1 MTNPVQSISK
11 RVLTARLFAA
21 FWFAGAG
28 AAASAAAAAA
38 PAPSGAAAVALRE
51 AVAQPA
57 IAGIDADVR
66 LLRHTMPGVAGKPV
80 PATSLLLVPRG
91 APPAGGWPLVAW
103 EHGTSTPGQKTCAP
117 SLTPELDGGLTR
129 DGFKSDYA
137 WQLAQFIAAGYAVV
151 APDLEGIGPDAA
163 SPYPYFVLSSL
174 ARSVVA
180 AVAAA
185 RLAEPNLATRWAV
198 VGHSD
203 GGHGALGVEA
213 YAHEAPGT
221 RFVGTVA
228 SAPYVAVA
236 AHAAR
241 FGSAAAAASTR
252 DEALHNLMMQQFQG
266 ALMATGLAVVQPSFD
281 PASIMGPDLATTL
294 PAFRALCSVKA
305 IGTIDAAV
313 KARGRAFEG
322 LKPGWERQ
330 PAMRAFLAANDPA
343 AMPGFVLRKPV
354 LVLQGGADTFVLES
368 LQTTFVDRLKR
379 DSVPVTYLRY
389 PGADHFSILHA
400 ANADVLAFL
409 RQRLTP

>member
-1 MTNPVQSISK
+1 MTFPIQSVSQRI
-11 RVLTARLFAA
+11 LAAFGFAA
-21 FWFAGAG
+21 ALAA
-28 AAASAAAAAA
+28 AAASAAHPTSPA
-38 PAPSGAAAVALRE
+38 PAGSSAVSLREVVARPAVAG
-51 AVAQPA
+51 V
-57 IAGIDADVR
+57 DADIR
-66 LLRHTMPGVAGKPV
+66 LLRHTMLGVSGKPV
-80 PATSLLLVPRG
+80 PATSLLLVPRT

-103 EHGTSTPGQKTCAP
+103 EHGTSTPGQRTCAP

-137 WQLAQFIAAGYAVV
+137 WQLGQFIAAGYAVV

-163 SPYPYFVLSSL
+163 SPYPYYELSSL

-180 AVAAA
+180 AVVAA
-185 RLAEPNLATRWAV
+185 RLAEPNLGTRWAV

-221 RFVGTVA
+221 QFVGTVA

-241 FGSAAAAASTR
+241 FGSAAAAASTQ
-252 DEALHNLMMQQFQG
+252 DAALRNLMMQQFQG
-266 ALMATGLAVVQPSFD
+266 ALMATGLAVMQPSFD

-294 PAFRALCSVKA
+294 PTFRALCSVKA

-313 KARGRAFEG
+313 KARGRAFGG

-330 PAMRAFLAANDPA
+330 PAMHAFLAKNDPA
-343 AMPGFVLRKPV
+343 AMPGFLLHQPV
-354 LVLQGGADTFVLES
+354 LVLQGDADTFVLEP
-368 LQTTFVDRLKR
+368 LQTSFVDRLKR
-379 DSVPVTYLRY
+379 ANVPVTYLRY
-389 PGADHFSILHA
+389 PDADHFSILHA

-409 RQRLTP
+409 RQRLIP

>member
-1 MTNPVQSISK
+1 MTHAIQSLLK
-11 RVLTARLFAA
+11 RAFATAWVAA
-21 FWFAGAG
+21 ALVAL
-28 AAASAAAAAA
+28 AASAADATA
-38 PAPSGAAAVALRE
+38 PAPAGVAAVALRE
-51 AVAQPA
+51 VVARPAV
-57 IAGIDADVR
+57 AGIDADVR
-66 LLRHTMPGVAGKPV
+66 LLRHTMLGVGGKPV
-80 PATSLLLVPRG
+80 PATSLLLVPHG
-91 APPAGGWPLVAW
+91 APPAGGWPIVAW

-137 WQLAQFIAAGYAVV
+137 WQLGQFIAAGYAVV

-163 SPYPYFVLSSL
+163 SPYPYYELSSL

-185 RLAEPNLATRWAV
+185 RLAEPRLAARWAV

-221 RFVGTVA
+221 QFVGTVA

-241 FGSAAAAASTR
+241 FGSAVAAASTQ
-252 DEALHNLMMQQFQG
+252 DAALQNLMMQQFQG
-266 ALMATGLAVVQPSFD
+266 ALMATGLGVVQPSFD
-281 PASIMGPDLATTL
+281 PAAIMGPDLATTL
-294 PAFRALCSVKA
+294 PTFRTLCSVKA

-313 KARGRAFEG
+313 KARGRAFQG

-330 PAMRAFLAANDPA
+330 SAMHAFLAANDPA
-343 AMPGFVLRKPV
+343 VMPGFVLHKPV

-368 LQTTFVDRLKR
+368 LQTPFVDGLKR
-379 DSVPVTYLRY
+379 SGAPVTYLRY
-389 PGADHFSILHA
+389 ADADHFSILHA

-409 RQRLTP
+409 RQRLHP